1 MKKLLKPIIITVLLA
16 LSLIVPAN
24 KKLEAA
30 TSYSHAKEF
39 YETCNNL
46 DGQHIEL
53 YNGYLYYATYAKL
66 ATSEQNLKY
75 TSLGFDITLYAN
87 GKSMVISLEKGG
99 DYLRVVDSRNYKQN
113 GTEYE
118 PNEKKESGSNYSLY
132 KISYEDIKTLA
143 LAKDNSLATQILSN
157 QRITIILDA
166 IMTTKQY
173 GKVHGSL
180 SEDGKGNVKLSGTT
194 YRLINDSEL
203 KELKKV
209 FSTNGHTF
217 ESFYDIRQYMSNNT
231 LTVKYKLNGG
241 KVSNGYTS
249 HGDMLY
255 KGSSEYATVK
265 KHMEDLQLISND
277 IINLTKIGYHLDQE
291 KLWNNNSKYFS
302 PNVKYSPRDIAPNIG
317 KFSTTVTLEA
327 NWNPNKYYIEY
338 NSNGG
343 IGYMITDTFTYD
355 KKGNLRNI
363 GYTKQGYEFKEW
375 NTKADGT
382 GTVYKNRQEILNIT
396 DKNEGTIVLYAQWEP
411 IVYGITT
418 DKMLG
423 IGGTDKFY
431 EWFNMG
437 FSLNKDIFGGI
448 NSISL
453 PTKRGFSFLGYYTSI
468 FGIGLNVVNNSG
480 SIVIPNNQFTEDTT
494 IYANWKAKQYTVI
507 FDKQGGI
514 GGTDSAKVLFGDL
527 MPQADGPVRNG
538 YRFLGYYTQ
547 KNGKGTQ
554 YYNEFMASDKVYEID
569 GDLTLYA
576 YWDDDIEPTVNLT
589 SNISIWTNRQIILT
603 ADASDFG
610 SGLSSVTI
618 YQGSKIVAEKK
629 DLNGVVKF
637 SLTYDNLQEG
647 AINYKAVATD
657 MNGNT
662 SESFKTIYYDK
673 TAPKGESLQNFSYS
687 NGKLA
692 FDIFV
697 SDYNVQD

>member
-1 MKKLLKPIIITVLLA
+1 MKKLLKLITLTILLA
-16 LSLIVPAN
+16 LTLLSGTTKI
-24 KKLEAA
+24 EAA

-39 YETCNNL
+39 YETCNYY

-53 YNGYLYYATYAKL
+53 YDGYLYYATYAKL

-75 TSLGFDITLYAN
+75 TSLGFDITLYSK
-87 GKSMVISLEKGG
+87 GKSMVISVEKGG
-99 DYLRVVDSRNYKQN
+99 KYLKIIDSRNYKLN
-113 GTEYE
+113 GIEYA
-118 PNEKKESGSNYSLY
+118 PNEQKASGSNYTLY
-132 KISYEDIKTLA
+132 KISYEDIKRLAYAKNETLA
-143 LAKDNSLATQILSN
+143 KQILSN
-157 QRITIILDA
+157 EDINIMLDA
-166 IMTTKQY
+166 IMTTKKY
-173 GKVHGSL
+173 GNTHGTL
-180 SEDGKGNVKLSGTT
+180 SEDGKGNVTLSGNT
-194 YRLINDSEL
+194 YRLINDEDL
-203 KELKKV
+203 KEIKKV
-209 FSTNGHTF
+209 FSSNGHTF
-217 ESFYDIRQYMSNNT
+217 KSFYDIRMMLSNNT

-241 KVSNGYTS
+241 TVSNGYNS
-249 HGDMLY
+249 KNDMLY

-277 IINLTKIGYHLDQE
+277 TINLTRTGYHLDQD
-291 KLWNNNSKYFS
+291 KLWSSKGKYFS
-302 PNVKYSPRDIAPNIG
+302 PQINYSPRDIAPNIG
-317 KFSTTVTLEA
+317 KFSSTVTVEA
-327 NWNPNKYYIEY
+327 NWIANQYYIEY

-343 IGYMITDTFTYD
+343 MGYMITDTFTYD
-355 KKGNLRNI
+355 TKGNLRNI

-423 IGGTDKFY
+423 IGGTDKFF

-437 FSLNKDIFGGI
+437 FSLNKDTFGGI

-453 PTKRGFSFLGYYTSI
+453 PTRRGFSFLGYYTSI
-468 FGIGLNVVNNSG
+468 YGIGTNVVNNSG
-480 SIVIPNNQFTEDTT
+480 SIVIPNTQFTDDTT
-494 IYANWKAKQYTVI
+494 IYANWKSKEYTVI
-507 FDKQGGI
+507 FDKQGGT

-527 MPQADGPVRNG
+527 MPQADGPVRDG
-538 YRFLGYYTQ
+538 YRFMGYYTQ

-554 YYNEFMASDKVYEID
+554 YYNEFMASDKIYEID

-576 YWDDDIEPTVNLT
+576 YWDDDIEPTVTLT
-589 SNISIWTNRQIILT
+589 SNISIWTNRQIVLT

-618 YQGSKIVAEKK
+618 YQGSKIAAEKK

-647 AINYKAVATD
+647 AISYKAVATD

-673 TAPKGESLQNFSYS
+673 TAPKGEELQNFSYS
-687 NGKLA
+687 NGKLS